1 MEPVC
6 EACGAAFG
14 DEAALRR
21 HREEVHA
28 DPMDGAGIAGDTDE
42 TGGTTPGTEG
52 GASRVQTE

>member
-6 EACGAAFG
+6 EACGATFE
-14 DEAALRR
+14 DEVMLRR

-28 DPMDGAGIAGDTDE
+28 DPMDGAEIARGTDE
-42 TGGTTPGTEG
+42 TGGTTSGTDG